1 MSQLSRLHCSLS
13 TFKCQQLWS
22 EICQGLVNS
31 NFSLKVFFYCKI
43 WSVVQHYYIM
53 MCGYLWDFIWNMVY
67 FRWHICTWSKKH
79 SQMFSWANYLKQY
92 FLSRSISPSSVCIL
106 FFWGII
112 TMFSTRCERSYACI
126 IPALSLNLVRKAL
139 NMSYE
144 VGCLP

>member
-1 MSQLSRLHCSLS
+1 MSYLWHLIITWENMSQLSQLHCPLS

-53 MCGYLWDFIWNMVY
+53 MCGYLWDFVWNMVY
-67 FRWHICTWSKKH
+67 FRWHMCTWSKKH

-106 FFWGII
+106 L
-112 TMFSTRCERSYACI
+112 FSL
-126 IPALSLNLVRKAL
+126 LSLIWQYILCMYL
-139 NMSYE
+139 F
-144 VGCLP
+144 

>member
-1 MSQLSRLHCSLS
+1 MSYLWHLIIMWENMSQLSRLHCSLS

-106 FFWGII
+106 FF
-112 TMFSTRCERSYACI
+112 SL
-126 IPALSLNLVRKAL
+126 LSLIWQYILCIYL
-139 NMSYE
+139 F
-144 VGCLP
+144 